1 MQVKTVLV
9 LANSFRRGGR
19 CIAGRELLATAGS
32 RFGDWVRPISNQGEG
47 ELLLRHIRLG
57 GGPPPRPLDVVR
69 VPLTVP
75 GSDPAHPEDWLV
87 ADEPWTRESPCSGA
101 VMSSLIEHPTSLWHD
116 PHRRSDRVSPALV
129 ASLPDH
135 QSLYLVRPS
144 NLRFRAWREFDAARQ
159 RERQRYR
166 AIFDYGGIEYDLSLT
181 DPVATDRFV
190 PRLPSVGEPP
200 QDFPCPLGER
210 ALLCVSLTPLFH
222 GLHYKVVATVL
233 ETP

>member
-1 MQVKTVLV
+1 MQVKTMLV
-9 LANSFRRGGR
+9 LANSVRRGGR
-19 CIAGRELLATAGS
+19 CIAGREMPASAGA
-32 RFGDWVRPISNQGEG
+32 RFGGWLRPISNEGEG
-47 ELLLRHIRLG
+47 ELLAQHVRLN
-57 GGPPPRPLDVVR
+57 PRLPLRPLDVVR
-69 VPLTVP
+69 VPLATR
-75 GSDPAHPEDWLV
+75 GGDAAHPEDWLI
-87 ADEPWTRESPCSGA
+87 ADGFWTRESACSA
-101 VMSSLIEHPTSLWHD
+101 TILSSLIEHPRSLWHD
-116 PHRRSDRVSPALV
+116 PARQSDRVSPAAL
-129 ASLPDH
+129 ASPAEH
-135 QSLYLVRPS
+135 QSLHLVRPS

-200 QDFPCPLGER
+200 RDFPCPLGER